1 VRVPSRGRLILGAAV
16 IAVALLSVVVITIPR
31 PSNSAVEVSV
41 DRSRTA
47 MTSQL
52 DLGFTYGRDSL
63 DPQTQAANI
72 AAPAMLPTG
81 IRYHNQH
88 LMGFG
93 ADNPE
98 PSPGKYNWGS
108 LDERM
113 QRIRSMGGT
122 PVLTLCCAPTWMV
135 DPQWRGG
142 TDWTKLELA
151 PLPAHVRDFADLA
164 ARAAARY
171 PYVQD
176 FQVWNEFKGM
186 WDEPANTWD
195 YVRYTDL
202 YNHVYDALKRVNP
215 AVRVGGPYLPVEG
228 TGTGGGDWWSGK
240 PVSQRNRQV
249 LEYWLANSHGADF
262 MALDRALVDDHDPNT
277 YTVPQY
283 LSLTREF
290 GRIMDQARALT
301 ALPIWW
307 SELYVLDSREPA
319 VQAVG
324 TASILYQVLTH
335 GSAVAMLWDPEVQP
349 DPSSRAGGAPRSPAR
364 KGQVTEAAAAA
375 AYGVYQS
382 FQLDFGRGAPLYP
395 TTSSNPKVLVLA
407 TTARTMLINQSASAL
422 EVRINGGR
430 SIRLSAYGVETLP
443 T

>member
-1 VRVPSRGRLILGAAV
+1 MILGGVV
-16 IAVALLSVVVITIPR
+16 IAVALLGLLATTISR
-31 PSNSAVEVSV
+31 WNGSAVEVSV

-47 MTSQL
+47 MKSQL
-52 DLGFTYGRDSL
+52 DLGFTYGRDTI
-63 DPQTQAANI
+63 DPHTQAAAI
-72 AAPAMLPTG
+72 AAPAILPTG
-81 IRYHNQH
+81 IKYHNQH

-135 DPQWRGG
+135 DPLWRGG

-151 PLPAHVRDFADLA
+151 PLPAHVSDFADLA
-164 ARAAARY
+164 AAAAARY
-171 PYVQD
+171 PYVHD

-195 YVRYTDL
+195 YVRYTEL
-202 YNHVYDALKRVNP
+202 YNHVYDALKGVNP
-215 AVRVGGPYLPVEG
+215 AARVGGPYLPVEG
-228 TGTGGGDWWSGK
+228 TGTGGGDWWSAK
-240 PVSQRNRQV
+240 PLSQRNRQV

-277 YTVPQY
+277 YTVSEY
-283 LSLTREF
+283 LTLTTEF
-290 GRIMDQARALT
+290 GQIMDQARSLT
-301 ALPIWW
+301 TLPVWW
-307 SELYVLDSREPA
+307 SELYVLDSRDPA

-349 DPSSRAGGAPRSPAR
+349 DPSSRSGGAPRSAAR
-364 KGQVTEAAAAA
+364 KAEVTGAAAAA

-382 FQLDFGRGAPLYP
+382 FQLDFGSGAPLHP
-395 TTSSNPKVLVLA
+395 TSSSNPKVLALA
-407 TTARTMLINQSASAL
+407 TTGRTMLINQSAIAL

-430 SIRLSAYGVETLP
+430 PTRLSPYGVETLP
-443 T
+443 S